1 MRGGASPGHPRTRS
15 LVAVGDIAQCPGN
28 AAITAAL
35 VDGLPGTIAALG
47 DTVYENG
54 TPEEYAT
61 CYEPTWGRHKAR
73 TRPAVGN
80 HEYRTP
86 GASGYFSYFGAA
98 AGEPGKGYYSYTL
111 GAWHVV
117 ALNTNC
123 AEIGGCE
130 PGSAQERW
138 LRADLAAHPARCT
151 VAYMHHPAFSS
162 GNTHGGSPSVRPLL
176 RALQDEGVELILS
189 GHDHDYER
197 FAPQTVE
204 GAANPAGVRQFVVG
218 TGGASLREFAPQPA
232 AQQRGAD
239 RGRLRRAV
247 PEAARDRIRLAVRA
261 AARQFRGRCGHRRLP
276 LSAARWSG
284 RLHRE
289 HPPATRQ
296 PHLRRSPRH
305 QGDSHMPE
313 AVIVDAV
320 RTPIGRAF
328 KGQLAGLRP
337 DDTGAF
343 VVDSL
348 LERNPEV
355 SPESV
360 EELIAGCGLPQG
372 LQAFNIGRIMV
383 LLSER
388 LPDSVNGV
396 TVSRYCASSLESIRE
411 AANAIRAGE
420 GDTYIAAGVEWVS
433 RYNERQE
440 AAGVADQNE
449 KLQGNNGQP
458 NAYIAMGLT
467 AENVA
472 DKWEVSRADM
482 DKYAQR
488 SQELAVASQES
499 GFFDREIVPVTLP
512 DGTMVAKDEGPRASS
527 TLEKLAELKPA
538 FREDGKVTAGNSC
551 PLNDGAAA
559 VLLMSDA
566 RAKELGLTPR
576 ARIVASATA
585 ALEPE
590 LMGVAPIGA
599 IKKVLDRAGMKI
611 DDVDVVELN
620 EAFAAQVI
628 PIMSECDIPLEK
640 LNPHGGAIALG
651 HPFGMTGA
659 RIMTTLLNGLET
671 DDKTIGLETMCVA
684 GGQGH
689 AMIVER
695 LN

>member
-1 MRGGASPGHPRTRS
+1 
-15 LVAVGDIAQCPGN
+15 
-28 AAITAAL
+28 
-35 VDGLPGTIAALG
+35 
-47 DTVYENG
+47 
-54 TPEEYAT
+54 
-61 CYEPTWGRHKAR
+61 
-73 TRPAVGN
+73 
-80 HEYRTP
+80 
-86 GASGYFSYFGAA
+86 
-98 AGEPGKGYYSYTL
+98 
-111 GAWHVV
+111 
-117 ALNTNC
+117 
-123 AEIGGCE
+123 
-130 PGSAQERW
+130 
-138 LRADLAAHPARCT
+138 
-151 VAYMHHPAFSS
+151 
-162 GNTHGGSPSVRPLL
+162 
-176 RALQDEGVELILS
+176 
-189 GHDHDYER
+189 
-197 FAPQTVE
+197 
-204 GAANPAGVRQFVVG
+204 
-218 TGGASLREFAPQPA
+218 
-232 AQQRGAD
+232 
-239 RGRLRRAV
+239 
-247 PEAARDRIRLAVRA
+247 
-261 AARQFRGRCGHRRLP
+261 
-276 LSAARWSG
+276 
-284 RLHRE
+284 
-289 HPPATRQ
+289 
-296 PHLRRSPRH
+296 
-305 QGDSHMPE
+305 MPE

-328 KGQLAGLRP
+328 KGSLAGLRP

-343 VVDSL
+343 VVDQL
-348 LERNPEV
+348 LDRNPAV
-355 SPESV
+355 APESV
-360 EELIAGCGLPQG
+360 EEVVCGCGLPQG
-372 LQAFNIGRIMV
+372 LQAFNIGRIIV
-383 LLSER
+383 LLSEK

-396 TVSRYCASSLESIRE
+396 TVSRYCASSLESIRQ
-411 AANAIRAGE
+411 AANAVRAGE

-440 AAGVADQNE
+440 AAGVSDQNE
-449 KLQGNNGQP
+449 NLQGKNGQP
-458 NAYIAMGLT
+458 DAYIAMGLT

-488 SQELAVASQES
+488 SQELAVAAQES

-512 DGTMVAKDEGPRASS
+512 DGTVVARDEGPRASS
-527 TLEKLAELKPA
+527 TLEKLAQLKPA

-559 VLLMSDA
+559 VLVMSDA
-566 RAKELGLTPR
+566 KAKELGLTPR

-599 IKKVLDRAGMKI
+599 IRKVLDRAGMKI

-684 GGQGH
+684 GGQGQ
-689 AMIVER
+689 AMLVER